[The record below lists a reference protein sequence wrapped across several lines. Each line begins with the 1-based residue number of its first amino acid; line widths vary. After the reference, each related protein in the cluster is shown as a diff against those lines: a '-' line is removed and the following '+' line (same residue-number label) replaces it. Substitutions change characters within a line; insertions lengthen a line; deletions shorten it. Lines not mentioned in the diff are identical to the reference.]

1 MENIIQQNPILSQ
14 SNQDSRLNRSL
25 ETSQVVAVAASINL
39 KNLLSYQ
46 DVMNAIE
53 RDYHLHEG
61 QEHLNID
68 DKDFSEGLKQIR
80 EKLNYAHRDVY
91 YLQEKN
97 LILENQNNFLE
108 NEFKRQ
114 LDKIV
119 EEKNEHINR
128 LIHIIDQTYTRST
141 QINNHINDEYYSS
154 KAEELSKKFMEQNIE
169 LQHEIETFRSKLDY
183 IVTYINQKLDQQ
195 KTTTTTTL
203 SSLSIHQLVFETMQQ
218 TEMKLLEFKFKF
230 ISQQEENDLLKY
242 LMEKSQNISD
252 IEQTKLFSI
261 IQQRSLEREI
271 DLVRQELEITEKKT
285 IQFEQ
290 TFDNSD
296 EGIKF
301 HMENL
306 KLKCDVLHKHILTC
320 SQRLDDINKQNLM
333 KLTNENQILKY
344 RHKQKIFEFYFSYDF
359 FFNKNIEL
367 EFELL
372 RLRERYNELI
382 EHTNTLKYELN
393 NAQKQLHEKEK
404 IEPNLNVDLEKERR
418 RADEFEND
426 YKSLKIKYDDVCE
439 RIRIATHQLEHV
451 QIVLEETS
459 RRCEQLEK
467 EKSEINAQS
476 EYLSQNVLN
485 VTSKYKDKLNII
497 KVRLEQAEHKRHE
510 VQLRNEKFQNDR
522 QPFDVKN
529 DTNNVDIY
537 YTLDGSKPDAFI
549 TLATR
554 RSTIQYKKKPFY
566 ISRDIANIGKVTIKA
581 IAVSRDG
588 IRESVIVTKIFD
600 IKIIP
605 SDHSLSDEYENRYIY
620 ELQQERKK
628 LMRKM
633 QNENEQMQQKLSE
646 SMHRSTVDSLVQENP
661 TNYTFKFSNTNKC
674 FKTNICTNCKSTIP
688 FNSNTCVVC
697 ETPISKEPQ
706 QRPTAQNQVSKKLIK
721 F

>member
-1 MENIIQQNPILSQ
+1 M
-14 SNQDSRLNRSL
+14 
-25 ETSQVVAVAASINL
+25 
-39 KNLLSYQ
+39 
-46 DVMNAIE
+46 
-53 RDYHLHEG
+53 
-61 QEHLNID
+61 
-68 DKDFSEGLKQIR
+68 
-80 EKLNYAHRDVY
+80 KL
-91 YLQEKN
+91 
-97 LILENQNNFLE
+97 
-108 NEFKRQ
+108 
-114 LDKIV
+114 
-119 EEKNEHINR
+119 
-128 LIHIIDQTYTRST
+128 
-141 QINNHINDEYYSS
+141 
-154 KAEELSKKFMEQNIE
+154 
-169 LQHEIETFRSKLDY
+169 
-183 IVTYINQKLDQQ
+183 NQKLDQQ

-203 SSLSIHQLVFETMQQ
+203 SSLSIHQLVFENMQQ
-218 TEMKLLEFKFKF
+218 TEMKLLEFKLKF
-230 ISQQEENDLLKY
+230 ISQQEQNDLLKY

-306 KLKCDVLHKHILTC
+306 KLKCD
-320 SQRLDDINKQNLM
+320 
-333 KLTNENQILKY
+333 
-344 RHKQKIFEFYFSYDF
+344 
-359 FFNKNIEL
+359 NKNIQL

-426 YKSLKIKYDDVCE
+426 YKSLQIKYDDVCE

-497 KVRLEQAEHKRHE
+497 KVRLEQAERERRE

-522 QPFDVKN
+522 QPFDVKKFN
-529 DTNNVDIY
+529 M
-537 YTLDGSKPDAFI
+537 
-549 TLATR
+549 
-554 RSTIQYKKKPFY
+554 
-566 ISRDIANIGKVTIKA
+566 
-581 IAVSRDG
+581 VS
-588 IRESVIVTKIFD
+588 SCQF
-600 IKIIP
+600 
-605 SDHSLSDEYENRYIY
+605 
-620 ELQQERKK
+620 
-628 LMRKM
+628 
-633 QNENEQMQQKLSE
+633 
-646 SMHRSTVDSLVQENP
+646 
-661 TNYTFKFSNTNKC
+661 NYFL
-674 FKTNICTNCKSTIP
+674 NC
-688 FNSNTCVVC
+688 
-697 ETPISKEPQ
+697 
-706 QRPTAQNQVSKKLIK
+706 
-721 F
+721 

>member
-1 MENIIQQNPILSQ
+1 MLY
-14 SNQDSRLNRSL
+14 
-25 ETSQVVAVAASINL
+25 
-39 KNLLSYQ
+39 SYE
-46 DVMNAIE
+46 A
-53 RDYHLHEG
+53 G
-61 QEHLNID
+61 
-68 DKDFSEGLKQIR
+68 
-80 EKLNYAHRDVY
+80 
-91 YLQEKN
+91 
-97 LILENQNNFLE
+97 
-108 NEFKRQ
+108 
-114 LDKIV
+114 
-119 EEKNEHINR
+119 
-128 LIHIIDQTYTRST
+128 
-141 QINNHINDEYYSS
+141 
-154 KAEELSKKFMEQNIE
+154 ELSKKFMEQNIE

-195 KTTTTTTL
+195 KTTTTL

-218 TEMKLLEFKFKF
+218 TEMKLLEFKLKF

-333 KLTNENQILKY
+333 KLTNENQILK
-344 RHKQKIFEFYFSYDF
+344 I
-359 FFNKNIEL
+359 KNIEL

-404 IEPNLNVDLEKERR
+404 IEPNLNVGLEKERR

-485 VTSKYKDKLNII
+485 ITSKYKDKLNII
-497 KVRLEQAEHKRHE
+497 KVRC
-510 VQLRNEKFQNDR
+510 DR
-522 QPFDVKN
+522 
-529 DTNNVDIY
+529 
-537 YTLDGSKPDAFI
+537 
-549 TLATR
+549 
-554 RSTIQYKKKPFY
+554 
-566 ISRDIANIGKVTIKA
+566 
-581 IAVSRDG
+581 

-600 IKIIP
+600 VKIIP
-605 SDHSLSDEYENRYIY
+605 SDHSLSDEYENRYLY
-620 ELQQERKK
+620 ELQQERKE
-628 LMRKM
+628 LMRKI
-633 QNENEQMQQKLSE
+633 QNENEKMQQKLSE
-646 SMHRSTVDSLVQENP
+646 SMHRSTIDSLVQENP
-661 TNYTFKFSNTNKC
+661 TNYTYSNSQIQTNVLRCAHC
-674 FKTNICTNCKSTIP
+674 FAPKSNDLYTRFCTECGLPWQKLTHNPPDNYLTNICTNCKSTIP
-688 FNSNTCVVC
+688 FNSNTCVVS
-697 ETPISKEPQ
+697 ETPVSKEPQ
-706 QRPTAQNQVSKKLIK
+706 QRPTSQNQISKKLIK
-721 F
+721 LRTSISIPTISKQTNTMMITCSKCFRLNNPNARFCDWCGAYPEHISTSIQCTKCHTNNDSFGKFCSTCGCVLEPPLRIIDTRL